1 MVSPHGF
8 AAAQME
14 HGRLC
19 PQQAFFSF
27 LTTLICDV
35 GSSLHHRR
43 PLLPG
48 SCGQSMDS
56 WL

>member
-14 HGRLC
+14 RGCLVLGRL
-19 PQQAFFSF
+19 FSS

-35 GSSLHHRR
+35 GSSLSHRM

-48 SCGQSMDS
+48 SCGLSMDS